1 MNALH
6 GGESALMSLEKLSL
20 LLGYSSSDRTSDRI
34 PSSWTWCSSTSA
46 VRNLITSNGRF
57 GCIVLCLHIFANYFA
72 IPDLDEYRDLDQN
85 QNSDSREE
93 GKYPRKGHTLINQA
107 FAVCVRKVLDVYNAA
122 LNTLSASVSL
132 RRMSKKNDG
141 GCLTRVSHSE
151 ITLLEVYLH
160 TRGITTQMEAL
171 GNICNVNHLA
181 VGFPVS
187 SLDKANSELRM
198 SYRVE
203 QHKGDV
209 LCFSIL
215 TDTRQEIFLV
225 IHLTTLAIYCQ
236 AQDKSFCI
244 YFAAICSITTIPSI
258 LVQVEDMSDLE
269 SVHMLYLTE
278 SLHICFL
285 SNETQSTA
293 KIIQKIL
300 QCSMDYRSCLTGR
313 IWEGRSFDE
322 KSSNRFS

>member
-1 MNALH
+1 M
-6 GGESALMSLEKLSL
+6 
-20 LLGYSSSDRTSDRI
+20 
-34 PSSWTWCSSTSA
+34 
-46 VRNLITSNGRF
+46 
-57 GCIVLCLHIFANYFA
+57 
-72 IPDLDEYRDLDQN
+72 
-85 QNSDSREE
+85 
-93 GKYPRKGHTLINQA
+93 PRKQIRGYKKSKDFLSCLFEGLHVKETLINIGSM
-107 FAVCVRKVLDVYNAA
+107 C
-122 LNTLSASVSL
+122 TL
-132 RRMSKKNDG
+132 KKKI
-141 GCLTRVSHSE
+141 SH
-151 ITLLEVYLH
+151 IYRLL
-160 TRGITTQMEAL
+160 
-171 GNICNVNHLA
+171 
-181 VGFPVS
+181 P
-187 SLDKANSELRM
+187 M

-269 SVHMLYLTE
+269 TVHMLYLTE
-278 SLHICFL
+278 SLRICFL
-285 SNETQSTA
+285 SNETRSTA

-322 KSSNRFS
+322 KSSNRFSEIDVSQNVVSATFGVSYAKKIGLKN